1 MEHMFY
7 PNLMEPSF
15 VCRLQ
20 VNGLKIIKQ
29 RASLVPNVLQDEQ
42 VMETNSDWVEDA
54 EEEVEHEV
62 STARIL

>member
-1 MEHMFY
+1 MFY